1 MAATLWS
8 LRCLRRCSSSSALS
22 EEGSVFEASTTA
34 PLPLAT
40 TIRSTPPGRVA
51 TTSASPP
58 PAGRLQSAAGASSSS
73 GSSASGSGR
82 ADTNRRDPSGVK
94 QAPDSPLALRV
105 SRRAGRSPVGS
116 TSHRAVTYFVRL
128 GLSVV
133 TPVTRRA
140 PSKDSASPL
149 RRGSATYAS
158 RSWKGL
164 VDAAPAV
171 SSLTCPCYH
180 GSIPRTCPILG
191 GVLVRRNGL
200 PCWLSLARRRDYVR

>member
-8 LRCLRRCSSSSALS
+8 LRSLRRCASSSALS
-22 EEGSVFEASTTA
+22 EEGSVLEASKTA

-40 TIRSTPPGRVA
+40 TTPSTPPGRVA

-73 GSSASGSGR
+73 ASSASGSGR

-94 QAPDSPLALRV
+94 RAPDSPLALRV

-140 PSKDSASPL
+140 PSNDSASPL

-171 SSLTCPCYH
+171 CSLIHPCYH
-180 GSIPRTCPILG
+180 GSNSTD
-191 GVLVRRNGL
+191 VRAAASVGRGRK
-200 PCWLSLARRRDYVR
+200 WSGYSRYRVG